1 MGEAAVV
8 MGATQ
13 SSTEKTVLQVPDA
26 GAMCKQKCFRSQSHQ
41 SEKVCE
47 DGEVPSW
54 SQRDRSWSPSR
65 WQVHLILLCGLTKK
79 PEAAASGP

>member
-26 GAMCKQKCFRSQSHQ
+26 GGH
-41 SEKVCE
+41 V
-47 DGEVPSW
+47 
-54 SQRDRSWSPSR
+54 
-65 WQVHLILLCGLTKK
+65 
-79 PEAAASGP
+79 

>member
-26 GAMCKQKCFRSQSHQ
+26 GGPCVSRNVSGAKAIGQRRYVKMVRSPAGVRGTGAGLHLDGKC
-41 SEKVCE
+41 
-47 DGEVPSW
+47 
-54 SQRDRSWSPSR
+54 
-65 WQVHLILLCGLTKK
+65 T
-79 PEAAASGP
+79 